1 MKLKQKKA
9 INEKKIIASL
19 AVLLVLIIDQFF
31 KNFAENFVVTTCNRG
46 IAFGIGGD
54 FTILILIVVGL
65 VFWILTQ
72 EKRFLP
78 TIGLALI
85 FAGGISN
92 VVDRIKYGCVRDF
105 IAILNFPA
113 FNLADIA
120 IFAGVLIILIFYNRF
135 AENP

>member
-92 VVDRIKYGCVRDF
+92 VVDRIYFGCVRDF
-105 IAILNFPA
+105 ITLGSFPS
-113 FNLADIA
+113 FNLADSA
-120 IFAGVLIILIFYNRF
+120 IIIGAIIMSFNFF
-135 AENP
+135 AENRI